1 MDRLLQDP
9 WPEAA
14 GSIAGRIKCSAL
26 CEVTMLPLSLGTT
39 KVVPFKN
46 EEWNLSYSFGMPSK
60 FLREVKRRTSS
71 GITKRIEKTVVSI
84 PPTTTRASG
93 C

>member
-26 CEVTMLPLSLGTT
+26 CEVTMRPLSLGTT

-46 EEWNLSYSFGMPSK
+46 E
-60 FLREVKRRTSS
+60 
-71 GITKRIEKTVVSI
+71 
-84 PPTTTRASG
+84 
-93 C
+93 